1 MNITET
7 AACLAELGNEKRL
20 STFRYLI
27 KKGKAGAP
35 VWEIQKELGIP
46 ASTLSHHIAHLVKVG
61 LLEQE
66 RQSRTLICRA
76 QYPKLEGM
84 INFLLEECCSD
95 DLKSKPKTSC

>member
-20 STFRYLI
+20 SAFRYLI

-35 VWEIQKELGIP
+35 VGEIQKELGIP

-66 RQSRTLICRA
+66 VRHT
-76 QYPKLEGM
+76 
-84 INFLLEECCSD
+84 INTVKVSCIGRNRNTVSD
-95 DLKSKPKTSC
+95 PCA